1 MKYITTH
8 SGRQLDPLAPRIEDI
23 HIGDIAHSL
32 SHLCR
37 FAGHTH
43 QFYSVAE
50 HSVRVSFIVD
60 EIAGLHALL
69 HDATEAYLVDVPTP
83 LKVLLPQYREI
94 ERRLASTI
102 YSAFGLD
109 PDTYKDQV
117 KKADLEMCAAEVR
130 DLMPIGDYGL
140 VGVRP
145 DPTFIV
151 PWTSAHS
158 RELFI
163 TRFNQLVR
171 HFDD

>member
-23 HIGDIAHSL
+23 HIWDIAHSL
-32 SHLCR
+32 AHLCR

-50 HSVRVSFIVD
+50 HSVRVSFLVD
-60 EIAGLHALL
+60 ERAGLHALL

-83 LKVLLPQYREI
+83 LKALLPQYREI
-94 ERRLASTI
+94 EKRLNATI
-102 YSAFGLD
+102 CAAFD
-109 PDTYKDQV
+109 IEPDTYKEEV

-140 VGVRP
+140 IGVRP
-145 DPTFIV
+145 DPNFIV
-151 PWTSAHS
+151 PWTVVNA
-158 RELFI
+158 RELFL
-163 TRFNQLVR
+163 TRFNHLR
-171 HFDD
+171 RDE